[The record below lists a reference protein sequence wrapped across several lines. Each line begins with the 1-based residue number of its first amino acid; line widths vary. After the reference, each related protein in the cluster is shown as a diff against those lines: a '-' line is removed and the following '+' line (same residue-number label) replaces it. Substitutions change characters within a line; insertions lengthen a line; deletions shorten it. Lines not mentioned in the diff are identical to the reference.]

1 MESHEGLRDARMR
14 WENTNPMH
22 GGTCSTCGTCI
33 MLGWR
38 EEEDHRRGPST
49 AYHRRTLSTNGG
61 YKARYRLGRKGE
73 NALQGRKDDKLSQL
87 VTQYSE

>member
-1 MESHEGLRDARMR
+1 MKGLRDARMHR
-14 WENTNPMH
+14 EHTNPMH
-22 GGTCSTCGTCI
+22 GGTCSTCGTRI

-61 YKARYRLGRKGE
+61 HMARYNAGREG
-73 NALQGRKDDKLSQL
+73 
-87 VTQYSE
+87 